1 MESYYFCFKNEKV
14 NEKKMIMLQKEPRIV
29 KSHDVHIDAD
39 YADWIAEVKHRYRSA
54 QVKAAVK
61 VNAEKLL
68 FNWQLGRDLVQKK
81 AEERWGAGV
90 VEQASLDLKREFP
103 DAGGFS
109 ASNLWFMK
117 RWYLFY
123 TQGDDTILQQVGAE
137 LQRIEEQYK
146 LKLYQVGKEIADEK
160 LYQTGKGIST
170 PMGVATYNN
179 IKIKDALPSQELL
192 AERVRLLQKELQET
206 KRLMNK
212 NK

>member
-14 NEKKMIMLQKEPRIV
+14 NEKKIMMLQKESCIV
-29 KSHDVHIDAD
+29 KSHDVYIDAD

-61 VNAEKLL
+61 VNVLYT
-68 FNWQLGRDLVQKK
+68 RD
-81 AEERWGAGV
+81 
-90 VEQASLDLKREFP
+90 
-103 DAGGFS
+103 DA
-109 ASNLWFMK
+109 
-117 RWYLFY
+117 
-123 TQGDDTILQQVGAE
+123 ILQQVGAE
-137 LQRIEEQYK
+137 LQRIEEQHK

-192 AERVRLLQKELQET
+192 AERIRLLQKELQET